1 MFVVS
6 QIMRNREF
14 EEGTRNSALEI
25 ISTCTESMPGTLRK
39 NLKDLQEHFFPALA
53 YMMTEVDN
61 ADDIEAWYA
70 EEETEL

>member
-1 MFVVS
+1 
-6 QIMRNREF
+6 
-14 EEGTRNSALEI
+14 
-25 ISTCTESMPGTLRK
+25 MPGTLRK